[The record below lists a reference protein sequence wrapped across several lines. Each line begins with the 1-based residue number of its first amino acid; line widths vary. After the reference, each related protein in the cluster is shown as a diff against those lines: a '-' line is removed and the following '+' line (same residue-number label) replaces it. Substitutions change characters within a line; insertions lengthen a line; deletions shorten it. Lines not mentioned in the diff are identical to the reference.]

1 MKPISRFSA
10 ILAAAAMSV
19 AMGCASTSTSEST
32 GEYIDDTAI
41 TAKVKTA
48 IFNDETLKTNDISV
62 ETYKGRVQLSGY
74 VDSSANIAQAGVVAK
89 GIGGVTSVKNDLRLV
104 EPTHETMRGLALV
117 RWLRRCCSAWLPAAC
132 RA

>member
-19 AMGCASTSTSEST
+19 AMGCATTSTSEST

-62 ETYKGRVQLSGY
+62 ETYKGRVQLSGF

-89 GIGGVTSVKNDLRLV
+89 GVGGVTSVKNDLRLK
-104 EPTHETMRGLALV
+104 
-117 RWLRRCCSAWLPAAC
+117 
-132 RA
+132 

>member
-1 MKPISRFSA
+1 MKRISRFSA

-19 AMGCASTSTSEST
+19 AMGCASTPTSSST
-32 GEYIDDTAI
+32 GQYIDDTAI

-62 ETYKGRVQLSGY
+62 ETYKGRVQLSGF

-89 GIGGVTSVKNDLRLV
+89 GIGGVTSVKNDLRLK
-104 EPTHETMRGLALV
+104 
-117 RWLRRCCSAWLPAAC
+117 
-132 RA
+132 